1 MLRINYKGKDYS
13 LEELNELEN
22 EYLKSLKYLEH
33 RKGDIGAYIFGKE
46 DKEAKTIF
54 IIYKKYKTLIDLIY
68 FARFSA
74 FMAFVKL
81 HKSPINW
88 RDGYRGQ
95 IFIRSNY
102 LMNSIIQYQ
111 SVRDLFLQI
120 LWFYLKKES
129 LEINSKKDYEKEMK
143 KINKRSFEKLLE
155 RTKNDK
161 VLAIFKKLY
170 ESENEDKKGIND
182 YNSEMANKLKHRG
195 IVLFKGLRDDED
207 FEISFSP
214 EKNLTS
220 KDLDY
225 EEIDIDDYCIKYI
238 PELNNKLINLAEE
251 LWDILNIDSN
261 LKKPL

>member
-13 LEELNELEN
+13 LKELNELEN
-22 EYLKSLKYLEH
+22 KYLKSLKYLEH
-33 RKGDIGAYIFGKE
+33 RKGDIGTYVFGKE
-46 DKEAKTIF
+46 EKEAKSIY

-74 FMAFVKL
+74 YMAFVKL
-81 HKSPINW
+81 HKSPTNW

-129 LEINSKKDYEKEMK
+129 LEINSKKDYDKEMEKIK
-143 KINKRSFEKLLE
+143 KTSFEKLLK
-155 RTKNDK
+155 TKKNDK

-170 ESENEDKKGIND
+170 DKGTIDN
-182 YNSEMANKLKHRG
+182 NSEMANKLKHRG